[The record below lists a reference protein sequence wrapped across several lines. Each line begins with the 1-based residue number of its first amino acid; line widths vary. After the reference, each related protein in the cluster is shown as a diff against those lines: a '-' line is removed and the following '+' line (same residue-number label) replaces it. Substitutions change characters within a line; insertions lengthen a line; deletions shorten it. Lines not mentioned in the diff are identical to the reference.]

1 MEDVAVEQDS
11 EQKIMV
17 FQVQYMVAVA
27 EAVKNWIGTKLM
39 SKAETRKDLEAGLEK
54 MLKERRQRL
63 KRYKNAQKK
72 ALAAGAAAAAAPP
85 GPPPQQVAAAAPA
98 TLAEVAG
105 ADGGAIA
112 MQQQE
117 EKGTAP
123 LPWTKRV
130 GKEPHERWETFAEG
144 YDASNAFFGNTVRY
158 RLIDVAQY
166 S

>member
-63 KRYKNAQKK
+63 KRRVQERAEEG
-72 ALAAGAAAAAAPP
+72 ARCRRCGCCRAARAATAAGGRRRPCHP
-85 GPPPQQVAAAAPA
+85 G
-98 TLAEVAG
+98 
-105 ADGGAIA
+105 
-112 MQQQE
+112 
-117 EKGTAP
+117 
-123 LPWTKRV
+123 
-130 GKEPHERWETFAEG
+130 
-144 YDASNAFFGNTVRY
+144 
-158 RLIDVAQY
+158 
-166 S
+166 